1 VSAVIGAATSAGLA
15 NGSTSTTFSFVSTNQ
30 PLYVVVSWWNG
41 SSSAITGITFNGVAL
56 TRVAQSALSNG
67 SDRAE
72 IWRLLTPAAT
82 TANIVVSFG
91 GSQCAGAAVAF
102 NTTGQDT
109 GGTPEGTAATNASSV
124 NGASTGNLSIAPAAG
139 DATIVVMANGNGAA
153 VTFTFTG
160 GTGGTELYDQAN
172 NGDRTGVAKVSD
184 AATVV
189 SVSWTGSTSW
199 VIAAIPLKAAA
210 AQDTPELYGRPM
222 GARGAGQMQQLLAQ

>member
-1 VSAVIGAATSAGLA
+1 VAAVIGSVTSAGLS
-15 NGSTSTTFSFVSTNQ
+15 NGATSTTFSFVSTSG
-30 PLYVVVSWWNG
+30 PLYVVIGWWNG

-72 IWRLLTPAAT
+72 IWRLLSPAAT
-82 TANIVVSFG
+82 TANLVISFG

-109 GGTPEGTAATNASSV
+109 TTPEGTAATGASSV
-124 NGASTGNLSIAPAAG
+124 NGASTGNLSIGPASG

-172 NGDRTGVAKVSD
+172 NGDRTGVAKVAD

-199 VIAAIPLKAAA
+199 VVAAIPLHAAA

-222 GARGAGQMQQLLAQ
+222 GTRGAGQMQQLLAQ